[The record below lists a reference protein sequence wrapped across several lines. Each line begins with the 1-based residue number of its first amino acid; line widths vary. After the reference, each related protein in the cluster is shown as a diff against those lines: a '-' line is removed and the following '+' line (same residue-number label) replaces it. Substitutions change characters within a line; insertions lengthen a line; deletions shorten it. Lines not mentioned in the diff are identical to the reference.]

1 MVSSPGMNSRW
12 DSFDYICQSCGRCC
26 YDKDVRVNPYEVAR
40 LAANRG
46 QTTTEFRAAWT
57 RDGKGTLLNQ
67 TDGGACVFLGHEGC
81 TVYPDRPFA
90 CRLYPLG
97 RHVDGGGETF
107 RRVEGHPQSA
117 GEFVNKGSIS
127 QYLERQG
134 AEPFIQATDE
144 YFKWA
149 CAAHASLNDTVAVCD
164 REAGTISLAL
174 DLLDIDAVIASHCRD
189 TRQSE
194 PLNLDERKKLHLALL
209 PS

>member
-57 RDGKGTLLNQ
+57 L
-67 TDGGACVFLGHEGC
+67 
-81 TVYPDRPFA
+81 
-90 CRLYPLG
+90 
-97 RHVDGGGETF
+97 
-107 RRVEGHPQSA
+107 
-117 GEFVNKGSIS
+117 NKGSIS